1 MISLSD
7 KEAVLPKIVPSSF
20 TVQVDELSSFT
31 ISCKADLGDFEFLE
45 WKKRNSTQMLS
56 NTLKR
61 NKHNISTT
69 LSIRHAQL
77 GDAGDY
83 LCYGWTANETK
94 ISVIAVSVAGRGNYS
109 SRGRGRKDFWGE
121 SMVFRE
127 NGGGIGRRE
136 LRIKRRHKKVTDN

>member
-20 TVQVDELSSFT
+20 TLQVDELSSFA
-31 ISCKADLGDFEFLE
+31 ISCKADLGDFEYLE

-61 NKHNISTT
+61 NKHNVSTT

-109 SRGRGRKDFWGE
+109 SRE
-121 SMVFRE
+121 
-127 NGGGIGRRE
+127 GGG
-136 LRIKRRHKKVTDN
+136 RIFGEIPWFSERTEEESVVVKLE